1 MIGLDTVE
9 RLLVGLLISAVLAVA
24 GWLGLH
30 HYGAE
35 RYDAGYTAAIAAGKA
50 QHDRD
55 AAAALKTESDLRAKL
70 AAKDAD
76 AQRKD
81 QENAQAL
88 ADAQRRVLTRVDR
101 LRCPASTV
109 QPTSAPADRPVAAVA
124 PVDGTGPDLVP
135 EAAADVLGYG
145 AAIAGLVSRYER
157 VVERFEECRAVNA
170 K

>member
-1 MIGLDTVE
+1 MNRLDN
-9 RLLVGLLISAVLAVA
+9 LLIGTCAVLAPLLA
-24 GWLGLH
+24 CWFGMH

-35 RYDAGYTAAIAAGKA
+35 RYDAGYAAAITAGKQ

-55 AAAALKTESDLRAKL
+55 AAAALKTEFDLRQTL
-70 AAKDAD
+70 AEKDLEAH
-76 AQRKD
+76 QKD
-81 QENAQAL
+81 QEHAQEL

-101 LRCPASTV
+101 LRCPASSV
-109 QPTSAPADRPVAAVA
+109 QPTAPAADRSASVVA
-124 PVDGTGPDLVP
+124 PVDSGGPDLVP

-157 VVERFEECRAVNA
+157 LTERFEECRAVNA

>member
-1 MIGLDTVE
+1 MTALE
-9 RLLVGLLISAVLAVA
+9 RLAIAAFTLAAILLGAVF
-24 GWLGLH
+24 GMKQ
-30 HYGAE
+30 YGTE
-35 RYDAGYTAAIAAGKA
+35 RYNEGYAAAVAAGKA

-81 QENAQAL
+81 EEHAQAL
-88 ADAQRRVLTRVDR
+88 ADAQRRVRTGVDR

-109 QPTSAPADRPVAAVA
+109 QPTSAPADRPAAAVA

-145 AAIAGLVSRYER
+145 AAIASLVSRYER